1 MKSILICITVCLSSL
16 MSFAQETHKIDD
28 ALLLDY
34 YQTQRFGEAADYLKK
49 SYAEPITSTKALGQL
64 AYTSNMA
71 GRLADAEG
79 YYQRIYAIDSTN
91 TPILYSLGSL
101 NLRRGNN
108 TKAEAYYKRIIARD
122 TTNFMVYKQLAQIS
136 HDRNDMPSYINYLQK
151 ANKLNPAEPDVAA
164 DLSDM
169 YVAIK
174 FNDQAEKV
182 LSLAIAADPE
192 NIVLLKSQ
200 MNVQY
205 SQKKWPETISTC
217 LKLMDNGDLSGFVLI
232 KLGVAYYNTKSYEC
246 SVSALLS
253 IGAKEQ
259 NETSYYYTAL
269 GYKALKD
276 QPMAI
281 FYLSKTINEAISPNT
296 ASYYGEVADSNEKLF
311 RYKKAAAAYQK
322 SLQFEETPLI
332 YYSLASLYDS
342 NLKDKKSAVKY
353 YKKYLAL
360 KPPVNKQKN
369 YIDYSKSRLHALAQQ

>member
-1 MKSILICITVCLSSL
+1 MKSILICTAFCLSSFIC
-16 MSFAQETHKIDD
+16 FAQENNRVDD

-49 SYAEPITSTKALGQL
+49 SYNEPISSTKALGQL
-64 AYTSNMA
+64 AYTCNMA
-71 GRLADAEG
+71 GRLAEAEG

-108 TKAEAYYKRIIARD
+108 VKAEAYYKRITARD

-136 HDRNDMPSYINYLQK
+136 HDRDDMPSYIGYLQK
-151 ANKLNPAEPDVAA
+151 ANKLNPAEPDVAS
-164 DLSDM
+164 DLSDV

-200 MNVQY
+200 MKLQY
-205 SQKKWPETISTC
+205 SQKKWPITISNC
-217 LKLMDNGDLSGFVLI
+217 LKLMDNGDMSGFVI
-232 KLGVAYYNTKSYEC
+232 SKLGVAYYNIKSYEC
-246 SVSALLS
+246 SIAAFLT
-253 IGAKEQ
+253 IGANEQ

-269 GYKALKD
+269 AYKALKD

-281 FYLSKTINEAISPNT
+281 FYLSKALGEAISPNT
-296 ASYYGEVADSNEKLF
+296 ASYYGEMADSKEKMF
-311 RYKKAAAAYQK
+311 KYKKAAAAYQK
-322 SLQFEETPLI
+322 SLQFDENPLI
-332 YYSLASLYDS
+332 YYSLANLYDS
-342 NLKDKKSAVKY
+342 NLKDKKTAAKY

-360 KPPVNKQKN
+360 NPPVNKQKK
-369 YIDYSKSRLHALAQQ
+369 YIDYSKSRIVALAK

>member
-1 MKSILICITVCLSSL
+1 MKSILICIAVCLASL
-16 MSFAQETHKIDD
+16 KGFAQETSKVDD

-34 YQTQRFGEAADYLKK
+34 YQAQRFGEAADYLKK
-49 SYAEPITSTKALGQL
+49 SYTEPITNAKALGQL
-64 AYTSNMA
+64 AYTCNMA
-71 GRLADAEG
+71 GRLAEAEG

-91 TPILYSLGSL
+91 TPVLYSLGSL
-101 NLRRGNN
+101 NLRRGNLA
-108 TKAEAYYKRIIARD
+108 KAEVYYKRITARD

-136 HDRNDMPSYINYLQK
+136 HDKNDIPSFIAYLQR
-151 ANKLNPAEPDVAA
+151 ANKINPAEPDVAS

-200 MNVQY
+200 MKLQY

-217 LKLMDNGDLSGFVLI
+217 LKLMDNGDVSGFVI
-232 KLGVAYYNTKSYEC
+232 SKLGVAYYNIKSYEC
-246 SVSALLS
+246 SISAFLS
-253 IGAKEQ
+253 IDANEQ

-269 GYKALKD
+269 AYKALKD

-281 FYLSKTINEAISPNT
+281 FYLSKALGEAISPNT
-296 ASYYGEVADSNEKLF
+296 ASYYGEIADSNEKLF
-311 RYKKAAAAYQK
+311 KYKKAITAYQK

-332 YYSLASLYDS
+332 YYSLANLYDS
-342 NLKDKKSAVKY
+342 NLKDKKTAVKY

-369 YIDYSKSRLHALAQQ
+369 YIDYSKSRVAALGR